1 MSTDESTNPLCER
14 SLAFKSIFDEET
26 TLEFLGY
33 ASAIR
38 GQPDDE
44 IQRRITAAGDCRNDM
59 EFADSAR
66 QFVDAVSLFPELVL
80 WIVVRADFEALVI
93 NLGDIHG
100 VGVFN
105 RNRCQ
110 QAVDL
115 ANLIGDRI
123 PGLAADPSSGLDVTG
138 LICILTEEDAE
149 DFGVMASAY
158 VHRIVR
164 HPELQGRLLASLG
177 IQRTREVLYWLIEN
191 DVLAGAFTAS
201 STERQAEDA
210 CTVEMPP
217 GRPRHDRIRPF
228 RMIKRVVL
236 GGALGACS
244 GFVAEV
250 LEASYGNEVFDTI
263 QAYTQRVAEFIA
275 RDQPGVS

>member
-26 TLEFLGY
+26 TLEFIGY
-33 ASAIR
+33 ASAIP

-44 IQRRITAAGDCRNDM
+44 ILRRIIAAGDCRSEM

-100 VGVFN
+100 VGVFS

-138 LICILTEEDAE
+138 LLCILTEEDAE
-149 DFGVMASAY
+149 DFGTMASAY
-158 VHRIVR
+158 VRRIASD
-164 HPELQGRLLASLG
+164 PKLQRRLLASLG
-177 IQRTREVLYWLIEN
+177 IQRTREVLYWLIESG
-191 DVLAGAFTAS
+191 VPLTAF
-201 STERQAEDA
+201 STGRQAEDA
-210 CTVEMPP
+210 RTLEIPP

-236 GGALGACS
+236 GGAIGACC

-250 LEASYGNEVFDTI
+250 LEAAYGNEVFDTI
-263 QAYTQRVAEFIA
+263 QAYTKHLADLIA